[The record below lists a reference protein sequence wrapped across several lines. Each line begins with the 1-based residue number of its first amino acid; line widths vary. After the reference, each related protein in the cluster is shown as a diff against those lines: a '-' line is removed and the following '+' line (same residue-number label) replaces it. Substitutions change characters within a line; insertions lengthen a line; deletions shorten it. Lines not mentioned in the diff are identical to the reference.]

1 MALNNLLLLASF
13 LLILCSV
20 VAIEAATGIS
30 PPLNRSSFPDG
41 FIFGTASSAYQV
53 LQLFQLS
60 FFQLCILDWIALN
73 LRLKPVQK

>member
-53 LQLFQLS
+53 LQLFQ
-60 FFQLCILDWIALN
+60 
-73 LRLKPVQK
+73 